1 MSTRNIHL
9 MKDIK
14 YKELYQRVEAV
25 CWQTTVSVPQMAKAI
40 GKEYRTFKGY
50 LCEQRQHNLWPL
62 LPQILDAYPRI
73 SRHWLYFGEGPMLIG
88 QGVPL
93 DQPVPLQELMR
104 TAEGIAADC
113 HGSWGQVLRMI
124 VDGAREELEQQSASP
139 EVSKELAEAKAE
151 IARLQKKTE
160 MLLTRTVEL
169 QDELLNVHKAEKAER
184 EKRAEKSSAEE
195 SVGRAAHTGHT
206 AARS

>member
-1 MSTRNIHL
+1 MKQSTF
-9 MKDIK
+9 
-14 YKELYQRVEAV
+14 
-25 CWQTTVSVPQMAKAI
+25 S
-40 GKEYRTFKGY
+40 GY
-50 LCEQRQHNLWPL
+50 LNEQRQHNLWPL
-62 LPQILDAYPRI
+62 LPQILEAFPRL

-139 EVSKELAEAKAE
+139 DASKELAEARAE

>member
-1 MSTRNIHL
+1 MSTRIFHIMDNA
-9 MKDIK
+9 K
-14 YKELYQRVEAV
+14 YLELYQRIEAI
-25 CWQTTVSVPQMAKAI
+25 CWQTSVSVPQMAKEI

-50 LCEQRQHNLWPL
+50 LSEQRQNNLWPL

-93 DQPVPLQELMR
+93 DQQVPLQEIIR
-104 TAEGIAADC
+104 AAEAIVADC
-113 HGSWGQVLRMI
+113 EGSWGLALKRI
-124 VDGAREELEQQSASP
+124 VEGAKEEASQQDAPAS
-139 EVSKELAEAKAE
+139 SQELAEARAE

-160 MLLTRTVEL
+160 MLLTKTVEL
-169 QDELLNVHKAEKAER
+169 QDELLNVHRAEKAER
-184 EKRAEKSSAEE
+184 EKKAENPSAEE
-195 SVGRAAHTGHT
+195 SVGRAAHTGRT

>member
-1 MSTRNIHL
+1 MELFER
-9 MKDIK
+9 IK
-14 YKELYQRVEAV
+14 KVGKVVA
-25 CWQTTVSVPQMAKAI
+25 TSDSAIASAI
-40 GKEYRTFKGY
+40 GMKQSTFSGY
-50 LCEQRQHNLWPL
+50 LNEQRQHNLWPL
-62 LPQILDAYPRI
+62 LPQILETFPRL

-169 QDELLNVHKAEKAER
+169 QDELLNVHRAEKAER

>member
-1 MSTRNIHL
+1 MELFER
-9 MKDIK
+9 IK
-14 YKELYQRVEAV
+14 KVGKVVA
-25 CWQTTVSVPQMAKAI
+25 TSDSAIASAI
-40 GKEYRTFKGY
+40 GMKQSTFSGY
-50 LCEQRQHNLWPL
+50 LNEQRQHNLWPL
-62 LPQILDAYPRI
+62 LPQILEAFPRL

-195 SVGRAAHTGHT
+195 SVGRAVHTGHT

>member
-1 MSTRNIHL
+1 MQLFER
-9 MKDIK
+9 IK
-14 YKELYQRVEAV
+14 KVGKVVA
-25 CWQTTVSVPQMAKAI
+25 TSDSAIASAI
-40 GKEYRTFKGY
+40 GMKQSTFSGY
-50 LCEQRQHNLWPL
+50 LNEQRQHNLWPL
-62 LPQILDAYPRI
+62 LPQILEAFPRL
-73 SRHWLYFGEGPMLIG
+73 SRHWLYFGEGPMIIG
-88 QGVPL
+88 PGVPL

-139 EVSKELAEAKAE
+139 DASKELAEARAE

-169 QDELLNVHKAEKAER
+169 QDELLNVHRAEKAER

>member
-1 MSTRNIHL
+1 MN
-9 MKDIK
+9 
-14 YKELYQRVEAV
+14 KEKCNQLYQRIEAI
-25 CWQTTVSVPQMAKAI
+25 CWRTTVSVPQMAKAI

-93 DQPVPLQELMR
+93 DKPVPFQEVIL
-104 TAEGIAADC
+104 TAEAIAADC
-113 HGSWGQVLRMI
+113 GGSWGQTLKRI
-124 VDGAREELEQQSASP
+124 VENAKE
-139 EVSKELAEAKAE
+139 EVSQQDVATSSQELTEAKAE

-160 MLLTRTVEL
+160 MLLTKTVEL

-184 EKRAEKSSAEE
+184 EKKVEQPSAEE

>member
-1 MSTRNIHL
+1 MELFER
-9 MKDIK
+9 IK
-14 YKELYQRVEAV
+14 KVGKVVA
-25 CWQTTVSVPQMAKAI
+25 TSDSAIASAI
-40 GKEYRTFKGY
+40 GMKQSTFSGY
-50 LCEQRQHNLWPL
+50 LNEQRQHNLWPL
-62 LPQILDAYPRI
+62 LPQILEAFPRL

-93 DQPVPLQELMR
+93 DQPVPLQEIIR
-104 TAEGIAADC
+104 AAEAMVADC

-139 EVSKELAEAKAE
+139 EASKELAEARAE

-169 QDELLNVHKAEKAER
+169 QDELLSVHKAEKAER

>member
-1 MSTRNIHL
+1 M
-9 MKDIK
+9 
-14 YKELYQRVEAV
+14 
-25 CWQTTVSVPQMAKAI
+25 VSVRSSSAPTATAKTSTI
-40 GKEYRTFKGY
+40 E
-50 LCEQRQHNLWPL
+50 
-62 LPQILDAYPRI
+62 
-73 SRHWLYFGEGPMLIG
+73 
-88 QGVPL
+88 
-93 DQPVPLQELMR
+93 
-104 TAEGIAADC
+104 
-113 HGSWGQVLRMI
+113 
-124 VDGAREELEQQSASP
+124 ARNAST
-139 EVSKELAEAKAE
+139 AEAKAE